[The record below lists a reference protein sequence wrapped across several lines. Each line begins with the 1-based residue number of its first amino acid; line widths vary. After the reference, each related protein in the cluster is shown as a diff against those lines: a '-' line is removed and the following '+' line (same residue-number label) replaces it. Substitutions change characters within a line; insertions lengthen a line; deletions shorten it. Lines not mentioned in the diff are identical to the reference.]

1 MTPLCFA
8 NPSPPSGWTGD
19 FHPQAIE
26 HAGHTTKPLRGSA
39 RREPL
44 TFSSCVPPFAA
55 VTLTLEDGAFSTAW
69 RRAMATGFLS
79 LFYLTFIPV
88 VFFPS
93 GDPLMPKSG
102 FVKLRPYS
110 EDLMQRGSPYAAV
123 VAVLHCVA
131 ASVRKMRSVDR

>member
-8 NPSPPSGWTGD
+8 NPSPPSGWIGD

-44 TFSSCVPPFAA
+44 TFSSCIPPFAA
-55 VTLTLEDGAFSTAW
+55 VTLTLEDGAFSAAW

-79 LFYLTFIPV
+79 LFYLTFLPV
-88 VFFPS
+88 VFFPRQPIDTKEPQNDSS
-93 GDPLMPKSG
+93 GKEHA
-102 FVKLRPYS
+102 Y
-110 EDLMQRGSPYAAV
+110 
-123 VAVLHCVA
+123 
-131 ASVRKMRSVDR
+131 DRTD